1 MNGGFIFVSKVSHS
15 GPSTDNKQN
24 LKTKTYIDIVFFPEY
39 LVSIL
44 FSYFLYKL
52 SNDDKQP
59 FPLPAVRFPSK
70 SQYVIW
76 WCITPMWLK
85 QIQDL

>member
-1 MNGGFIFVSKVSHS
+1 MDAVLRVSLFTNIKVMNGGFIFVSKVSHS

-44 FSYFLYKL
+44 FSYSLY
-52 SNDDKQP
+52 
-59 FPLPAVRFPSK
+59 
-70 SQYVIW
+70 
-76 WCITPMWLK
+76 
-85 QIQDL
+85 